1 MPATETDIPDALLAV
16 ELERL
21 AASDAFRR
29 ASRQVRLLRYL
40 VAEARAGRGQ
50 RLKESVVAVE
60 ALGLS
65 ASRFDSRTDTT
76 VRVMIGRL
84 RQRLAR
90 YYAGDGAWAAVEIAI
105 PVGSYAPR
113 LARRAQHGGAKLPS
127 VAVLPLLNLTG
138 EPGSDLVCDALAE
151 EIIDVLARLPGVK
164 VVARTSSFRFKGALA
179 DARTIGHALS
189 VASLVE
195 GSVQLGTGGRLK
207 VVAQWIRTDDGFH
220 AWSNSFEAGIGEK
233 PAAFQARVAQE
244 IVAGLQRRLRDHGP
258 LRRSPAQGPHRRAN
272 GAALEFYN
280 DGRYLLRLDT
290 LDGYRRA
297 IDALRQATVADP
309 EFALA
314 HCALGRALVG
324 MIAMTLV
331 PADGMLTGAR
341 RAIARALALD
351 PELGEAHALAGF
363 IACAFDRRWADAEP
377 SFLRGLR
384 GAPSLPYAHSAYAW
398 GLMINGRFAD
408 ADAQYAY
415 ARELDPL
422 ELRVRAHQ
430 ALVALYAGD
439 YDRAAAGLAAV
450 LALDPRHVVAQVL
463 LATTALWRGDLP
475 AADAGFRELLAA
487 HPTLTIGAIGL
498 AQVEAAAGR
507 GRAARARL
515 ARLQSSEGSAR
526 HLPSY
531 QVAMVHAR
539 LGDADAALA
548 WLERAA
554 QEYDMNFVCAP
565 LDRAFAAL
573 RPDPRFGALLGQHGL
588 QPLWRG
594 QA

>member
-1 MPATETDIPDALLAV
+1 MPATAPDIPDALLAV

-29 ASRQVRLLRYL
+29 APRQVRVLQYL
-40 VAEARAGRGQ
+40 VAEVRAGRGQ

-113 LARRAQHGGAKLPS
+113 LALRSQHGGAKLPS
-127 VAVLPLLNLTG
+127 VAVLPFLNLTG
-138 EPGSDLVCDALAE
+138 EPGADVVCDALAE

-189 VASLVE
+189 VATLVE
-195 GSVQLGTGGRLK
+195 GSVQVGPGGRLK
-207 VVAQWIRTDDGFH
+207 VVAQWIRADDGFH
-220 AWSNSFEAGIGEK
+220 AWSHNFEAAAGEK
-233 PAAFQARVAQE
+233 PASLQVRVAHE
-244 IVAGLQRRLRDHGP
+244 IVAGLQRRLRDLGP
-258 LRRSPAQGPHRRAN
+258 LQRSSAPPPRRTAN
-272 GAALEFYN
+272 GAALELYN

-377 SFLRGLR
+377 AFLRGLR
-384 GAPSLPYAHSAYAW
+384 GAPSLPYAHSAYA
-398 GLMINGRFAD
+398 
-408 ADAQYAY
+408 
-415 ARELDPL
+415 RELDPL
-422 ELRVRAHQ
+422 ELRIRAHQ

-439 YDRAAAGLAAV
+439 YDRATAGLAAV

-463 LATTALWRGDLP
+463 LATTALWRGDLD
-475 AADAGFRELLAA
+475 AADARFRELVAA

-515 ARLQSSEGSAR
+515 ARLQRSEGSAR

-588 QPLWRG
+588 QPLWRAG
-594 QA
+594 G